1 MTHKPNQ
8 AGHFACH
15 SIKFIHSFTIHL
27 WHIVW
32 LRETMRSELRTS
44 WVQRVDSSIY
54 GGSCTTMRYAYTQAP
69 ARASM
74 LRNHRHYI
82 NLRLRYVLS
91 MAKARWNKQ
100 FCLRRNDALVRAK
113 VLKQGWQLVCVYC
126 VSLPHFRSSWATATC
141 ITPAVAT
148 TVWTSDPQTEETLTE
163 CLIHRLV
170 ELERDRCTSCA
181 LC

>member
-1 MTHKPNQ
+1 MTK
-8 AGHFACH
+8 C
-15 SIKFIHSFTIHL
+15 SV
-27 WHIVW
+27 VW
-32 LRETMRSELRTS
+32 LRETMHFIWSVPTYFPV
-44 WVQRVDSSIY
+44 WVQRVVEVEIRQHTS
-54 GGSCTTMRYAYTQAP
+54 P
-69 ARASM
+69 ARAIASM

-82 NLRLRYVLS
+82 NLRLVYGLLS
-91 MAKARWNKQ
+91 MTKARWNKQ
-100 FCLRRNDALVRAK
+100 SCLRRNDALVRAK
-113 VLKQGWQLVCVYC
+113 VFKQGWQLVCVYC

-148 TVWTSDPQTEETLTE
+148 TVWTSDLQTEETLTE